1 MLNFSEGKSPQKMN
15 SLRNLPINFFYQGKV
30 SNLFTAKIY
39 RLIPKHLLTLL
50 VLIMGWFAAPPAWA
64 TSAGE
69 YRQQGL
75 AYRQQERFPEAI
87 ASLQKAVELEPQNV
101 SGRVLLG
108 WTLHLAGQEMEAANA
123 LLMAFYLNPQD
134 VPTLNALGIVYL
146 VSGDLT
152 AAAITHAWAAALQPD
167 NEIAYYN
174 LSLTYQRM
182 QQHDWAIAT
191 ATRAAELEPT
201 NPHPLVALAIAH
213 WSKGEQPAAKQTY
226 QQALSLDGRFGDRP
240 FLDLDLKR
248 AAFSP
253 EQIQLAKQ
261 VLSESE

>member
-1 MLNFSEGKSPQKMN
+1 MN
-15 SLRNLPINFFYQGKV
+15 SFNLLQTNPFHLNKTINI
-30 SNLFTAKIY
+30 FTAKIHV
-39 RLIPKHLLTLL
+39 LAPKYLLTLL
-50 VLIMGWFAAPPAWA
+50 VLTLGWFTSPSAWA
-64 TSAGE
+64 NSAGE

-75 AYRQQERFPEAI
+75 AYRQQEQFPEAI
-87 ASLQKAVELEPQNV
+87 AALEKAVELEPQNV

-108 WTLHLAGQEMEAANA
+108 WTLHLAGQETEAAKA

-152 AAAITHAWAAALQPD
+152 AAAITHAWAAALKPD

-213 WSKGEQPAAKQTY
+213 WSKGEQPEAKQTY
-226 QQALSLDGRFGDRP
+226 QQVLSLDGRFGDRP
-240 FLDLDLKR
+240 FLDMDLER

-253 EQIQLAKQ
+253 EQIRLAKQ
-261 VLSESE
+261 VLSALE

>member
-1 MLNFSEGKSPQKMN
+1 MN
-15 SLRNLPINFFYQGKV
+15 SLNLPQTHPFY
-30 SNLFTAKIY
+30 SERNISILTPKIHL
-39 RLIPKHLLTLL
+39 LISKYLLTLL
-50 VLIMGWFAAPPAWA
+50 VLTLSCFIPSSAWA

-108 WTLHLAGQEMEAANA
+108 WTLHLAGQETEAANA

-182 QQHDWAIAT
+182 QQPDWAIAT

-213 WSKGEQPAAKQTY
+213 WSKGEQPEAKQTY
-226 QQALSLDGRFGDRP
+226 QQVLRLDGRFGDRP

>member
-1 MLNFSEGKSPQKMN
+1 VTQDFP
-15 SLRNLPINFFYQGKV
+15 
-30 SNLFTAKIY
+30 KIHIHKA
-39 RLIPKHLLTLL
+39 LHLLPLL
-50 VLIMGWFAAPPAWA
+50 VFAVGWFVSPPAWA
-64 TSAGE
+64 ASAAG

-87 ASLQKAVELEPQNV
+87 AALQKSVELEPQNV

-108 WTLHLAGQEMEAANA
+108 WTLHLAGQEAEAANA
-123 LLMAFYLNPQD
+123 LLMAFYLNPQN

-146 VSGDLT
+146 VRGDLT
-152 AAAITHAWAAALQPD
+152 AAAITHAWAVALQPN

-182 QQHDWAIAT
+182 QQYDWAIAT

-213 WSKGEQPAAKQTY
+213 WSNGKPLEAEQIY
-226 QQALSLDGRFGDRP
+226 QQVLSLDGRFGDCP
-240 FLDLDLKR
+240 FLDIDLKR

-261 VLSESE
+261 VLSESENE